1 MNNTRRNFRQRLQHK
16 PALMKTRMRQ
26 PQELRIF
33 LDVTV
38 KQQIEID
45 RTRPVFH
52 FSSSTQRKFNAQQ
65 TRHHLL
71 RRR

>member
-1 MNNTRRNFRQRLQHK
+1 
-16 PALMKTRMRQ
+16 MRQ

-45 RTRPVFH
+45 RARPVFH
-52 FSSSTQRKFNAQQ
+52 FSSAAEREFNAQQ
-65 TRHHLL
+65 ARHHLL